1 MYEIA
6 RKIVPQHVKGVEVVQ
21 LKGGISHSSVNT
33 YANETIALFADAFQ
47 TTPRNLPLPV
57 IFDNAVTKRISRAGS
72 TYSSHYRNGETS
84 EYCNFHCRNS
94 ARRSAII
101 PIRLFR

>member
-47 TTPRNLPLPV
+47 TRQE
-57 IFDNAVTKRISRAGS
+57 I
-72 TYSSHYRNGETS
+72 Y
-84 EYCNFHCRNS
+84 
-94 ARRSAII
+94 
-101 PIRLFR
+101 LFQLYLIMQ

>member
-57 IFDNAVTKRISRAGS
+57 IFDNAVTKELVEQDRHI
-72 TYSSHYRNGETS
+72 HHIIEMETS
-84 EYCNFHCRNS
+84 GILQFS
-94 ARRSAII
+94 
-101 PIRLFR
+101 L